1 MTKRQG
7 TEKNRSWVLD
17 CYGYRAWGK
26 NCKNHATTRKMLVV
40 SGHKTDV
47 KKDFFTN
54 FEEPKSNIDQLKT
67 F

>member
-1 MTKRQG
+1 
-7 TEKNRSWVLD
+7 
-17 CYGYRAWGK
+17 
-26 NCKNHATTRKMLVV
+26 MLVV

-54 FEEPKSNIDQLKT
+54 IEEPKSNIDQLKI

>member
-1 MTKRQG
+1 
-7 TEKNRSWVLD
+7 
-17 CYGYRAWGK
+17 
-26 NCKNHATTRKMLVV
+26 MLVV

-54 FEEPKSNIDQLKT
+54 FEEPKSNIDQLKI